1 MARPKRSSTR
11 KSKAPQRAS
20 SFVPDQRSL
29 NQTLNCIIA
38 SGNEQLEMTL
48 NTIRMKL
55 RHLEENIDVIFA
67 AAVREL
73 PDEVLDRPFKEVL
86 GEVDCP
92 LANSEV
98 DARGNVVSSGTKRT
112 AATTVKKGQS
122 ALKRVSKLGSV
133 RRGQR
138 QSRSVLRDTRT
149 PGNSHSVPPK
159 GVITP
164 KFDTRRG
171 RTPSLTRKAR
181 PGEVLLSLSGSPVR
195 SENKL
200 QDKTAAIITLGDG
213 KFDLVCGRQWM
224 IHLLDIVFAI
234 GALAADITMGKM
246 GDRCGR
252 YPVIYANVLLLLIAG
267 LVTIFMHKFPGFVVC
282 QFFVAFGLESMLNTG
297 IVLLSEVTDSK
308 DRCLVIVACFVVWG
322 TAYLILLPLLG
333 FLENWIV
340 AQVSIMIPTMLLF
353 VGLTVVVESPR
364 FLIAV
369 RNYEEAEAVIM
380 YAVKKNRINQE
391 WASIKWRSTLD
402 DICHASPIGPT
413 YPGVNTLLL
422 DRNNRKLL
430 KMTTCLIVS
439 WFVTSLMDNVIH
451 FSFDGESTESVTVD
465 TVAVGLLVQLL
476 AFGFTMLTVNRSG
489 RCIAMS
495 SGLFIAGVAHLLAVS
510 LQHSMAVLA
519 ASKVFTVGVSNVLY
533 VYTVEIFPT
542 VIRSRAFSACT
553 LSGHIGGLVASLGAE
568 LKSLISHTMWI
579 MLVLSFVCILNSALV
594 LNLPETKDRD
604 LPDNFDDIE
613 DLFGP
618 FKRIKR
624 LSESRRISDA
634 FRKRTTLD
642 MNNASPL
649 TPLSTTTSPSQ
660 EIISENR
667 IQPKAPRIIMPST
680 SPHADLPR

>member
-1 MARPKRSSTR
+1 MPIPNNLVASPSFSGQTTPSPSTVVWIYKKDLGYFYGFSGPFQWNIFYFMLLVVLVSALHTLLRKVFIPELDYWCSRPPGLNVTDEQWKNISIPSEGNGSL
-11 KSKAPQRAS
+11 SKC
-20 SFVPDQRSL
+20 F
-29 NQTLNCIIA
+29 
-38 SGNEQLEMTL
+38 
-48 NTIRMKL
+48 MKL
-55 RHLEENIDVIFA
+55 GNGTQVACHRWEYSREKYTRTLLEE
-67 AAVREL
+67 
-73 PDEVLDRPFKEVL
+73 
-86 GEVDCP
+86 
-92 LANSEV
+92 
-98 DARGNVVSSGTKRT
+98 
-112 AATTVKKGQS
+112 
-122 ALKRVSKLGSV
+122 
-133 RRGQR
+133 
-138 QSRSVLRDTRT
+138 
-149 PGNSHSVPPK
+149 
-159 GVITP
+159 
-164 KFDTRRG
+164 
-171 RTPSLTRKAR
+171 
-181 PGEVLLSLSGSPVR
+181 
-195 SENKL
+195 
-200 QDKTAAIITLGDG
+200 
-213 KFDLVCGRQWM
+213 FDLVCGRQWM

-510 LQHSMAVLA
+510 LQHLFGVPYVAMAVLA